1 MTRKDPILR
10 AAFESKVHEIML
22 LPLRAGKR
30 TKFPGDSR
38 HIHVKSDWVL
48 FWRVKGD
55 TVVFVECG
63 RHDEFFRE

>member
-1 MTRKDPILR
+1 
-10 AAFESKVHEIML
+10 ML

-38 HIHVKSDWVL
+38 HIHVKSNWVL

-63 RHDEFFRE
+63 RHDEFFKE